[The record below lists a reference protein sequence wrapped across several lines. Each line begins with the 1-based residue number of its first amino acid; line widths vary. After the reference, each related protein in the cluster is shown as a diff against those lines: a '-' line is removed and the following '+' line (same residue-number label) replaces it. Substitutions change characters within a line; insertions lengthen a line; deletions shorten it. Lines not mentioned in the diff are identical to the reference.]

1 MARTLS
7 GTLLFSLRVK
17 GGEATCAITLDD
29 SSDREPR
36 PLIADFF
43 NRIGQTQPSQQVRA
57 ESALPPKNG
66 HRRLRSR
73 IHEFA

>member
-43 NRIGQTQPSQQVRA
+43 NSIGQTA
-57 ESALPPKNG
+57 K
-66 HRRLRSR
+66 
-73 IHEFA
+73 